1 MQCVTCQTEIAD
13 NALICFR
20 CGTSTTDRR
29 REPATAADVRSPLW
43 LWAGLVLVL
52 LAAVTADWWLETPL
66 ARAAS
71 AAVWGA
77 TALTGWW
84 AGRRRGSSPG
94 TRRR

>member
-29 REPATAADVRSPLW
+29 REPAAADLRSPLW
-43 LWAGLVLVL
+43 IWAALALVL
-52 LAAVTADWWLETPL
+52 LVAVIADGWLESPV

-71 AAVWGA
+71 AAVWSE
-77 TALTGWW
+77 TALTAWW
-84 AGRRRGSSPG
+84 AQRRRGS
-94 TRRR
+94 

>member
-29 REPATAADVRSPLW
+29 REPAAAAHARSPLW
-43 LWAGLVLVL
+43 LWAALALVL
-52 LAAVTADWWLETPL
+52 LVAATADWWLEAPV

-71 AAVWGA
+71 AAVWSA
-77 TALTGWW
+77 TALAAWW
-84 AGRRRGSSPG
+84 ARHRLGS
-94 TRRR
+94 

>member
-29 REPATAADVRSPLW
+29 REPAAADVRSALW
-43 LWAGLVLVL
+43 LWAALALVL
-52 LAAVTADWWLETPL
+52 LVAVTADWWLEAPV

-71 AAVWGA
+71 AAEAKWS
-77 TALTGWW
+77 
-84 AGRRRGSSPG
+84 RPSS
-94 TRRR
+94 

>member
-29 REPATAADVRSPLW
+29 REPATADVRSPLW
-43 LWAGLVLVL
+43 FWAALALVL
-52 LAAVTADWWLETPL
+52 LVAVIADWWLEAPV

-71 AAVWGA
+71 AAVWSA
-77 TALTGWW
+77 TALTTWW
-84 AGRRRGSSPG
+84 ARRRRGS
-94 TRRR
+94 